1 MECVINHMLALL
13 VEWRTNKESSGF
25 MQHILYLCLVKH
37 ILFCWCGWTFRSLNL
52 EETYFL
58 NCLLP
63 SGFATL
69 INAWVQQTLPSGR
82 FVNFSMTTS
91 ICWVWSWEP
100 DITFHD
106 YHPLEE
112 FFIGRIFSPLS
123 RISGVIHHWRWN
135 QIRLF
140 HQAFGCVK
148 EFNKRWVTI
157 LFVYSFSIIDVLKV
171 LCNQKMR
178 G

>member
-37 ILFCWCGWTFRSLNL
+37 IFLLLVRLNFQVFESGRDVFLELSSTIGLCNSNQCMSTTNFTFWQICQ
-52 EETYFL
+52 FL
-58 NCLLP
+58 NDYIYLL
-63 SGFATL
+63 GL
-69 INAWVQQTLPSGR
+69 IMRAR
-82 FVNFSMTTS
+82 HH
-91 ICWVWSWEP
+91 
-100 DITFHD
+100 FHD
-106 YHPLEE
+106 YHRLEE
-112 FFIGRIFSPLS
+112 FFIGRIFSPRS

-148 EFNKRWVTI
+148 EFNKR
-157 LFVYSFSIIDVLKV
+157 
-171 LCNQKMR
+171 
-178 G
+178 